1 MNEQQIQSQF
11 EQEVL
16 VLVQSS
22 FSQQRKVLDELLFW
36 ANALVQQRASRM
48 NQLGGYSFLDG
59 IVLVESSIVLDNDT
73 FSFFGG
79 AWADAVALEP
89 VKVVVSIDF
98 SNVSIVSVD
107 TYFGDADGVGG
118 TMSDI
123 ELLHYNNTPI
133 RWLHQSPQSH
143 SKNRE

>member
-22 FSQQRKVLDELLFW
+22 FSQQRKVLDELLFL
-36 ANALVQQRASRM
+36 ANALVQRRASRM

-59 IVLVESSIVLDNDT
+59 IVPVESSIVLDNDT

-107 TYFGDADGVGG
+107 TYFGDADGVGR

-133 RWLHQSPQSH
+133 RWLHRSLRTWP
-143 SKNRE
+143 